1 MTGREDGPS
10 ARPDEPDRP
19 ESRPGPGAENGPEE
33 GTGHSTGERDL
44 RPEDGEDLAYLDEHD
59 DDTPPAWFAGQHLP
73 EDARRMGLDH
83 RVPDGALLDFAGRLD
98 SSKRLH
104 RVTAWVM
111 LAVFGTPVL
120 LHVLRLLRELT

>member
-1 MTGREDGPS
+1 MTGREDGP
-10 ARPDEPDRP
+10 DEPDRP
-19 ESRPGPGAENGPEE
+19 EWRPDLDPRPGHPE
-33 GTGHSTGERDL
+33 HPERPDL

-104 RVTAWVM
+104 RITAWVM

-120 LHVLRLLRELT
+120 LHVLRLLRELS

>member
-1 MTGREDGPS
+1 MTGRDDGPS

-19 ESRPGPGAENGPEE
+19 ESRPGANRDDGAGHFSDPEQ
-33 GTGHSTGERDL
+33 RPDL
-44 RPEDGEDLAYLDEHD
+44 RPEDGEDLAYLDERD

-104 RVTAWVM
+104 RITAWVM

-120 LHVLRLLRELT
+120 FYVLRLLRELI

>member
-1 MTGREDGPS
+1 MAGREDGPS

-19 ESRPGPGAENGPEE
+19 EPRPDRHHEQQPDP
-33 GTGHSTGERDL
+33 RQDL

-98 SSKRLH
+98 PSKRLH

-111 LAVFGTPVL
+111 LAVFGTPVV
-120 LHVLRLLRELT
+120 LHVVRLLRELGG